1 MNIYHTKS
9 TNDFESSTTQPNLN
23 LIYLDL
29 LGSSYTETD
38 IRLYFLIQFQ
48 IDIFKPEN
56 QFVRN
61 KKRIGQEEFKKSLI
75 DRFGSK
81 CILTGSSKFE
91 ACHIVPYANSN
102 NMCIDNGLLLNSQHH
117 LMFDEYIWSIN
128 PKTLNIE
135 INYSKVD
142 EDDIFIQL
150 IRDKNLNILDKYP
163 QTIRYLSKH
172 YSIFLSDN

>member
-29 LGSSYTETD
+29 LDSSYTETD

-75 DRFGSK
+75 DR
-81 CILTGSSKFE
+81 
-91 ACHIVPYANSN
+91 
-102 NMCIDNGLLLNSQHH
+102 LLAAS
-117 LMFDEYIWSIN
+117 
-128 PKTLNIE
+128 
-135 INYSKVD
+135 
-142 EDDIFIQL
+142 
-150 IRDKNLNILDKYP
+150 
-163 QTIRYLSKH
+163 
-172 YSIFLSDN
+172 